1 MLKAKDIMTQDV
13 ITIRGSATAA
23 EAISIMK
30 EKGLRALIVERRTVD
45 DPYGIV
51 TETDIIYKIAA
62 FGKDPKTVR
71 VFEIMNKPC
80 ITVSPDLGVEY
91 VARLFANTRIRRA
104 PVIEK
109 ELLGVISVSDLLVK
123 GNFTEQTQRLFIE
136 DELEAAREDARAICD
151 EKGNT
156 SRECAAAWDV
166 VEELLAETADRRVQK
181 QEVAAGV
188 GAPGT
193 SSTSGIE
200 SPEDE
205 ALTSFCSLNPDDPA
219 CRVYED

>member
-1 MLKAKDIMTQDV
+1 MLKARDIMTRDV
-13 ITIRGSATAA
+13 ITIRGSATVA
-23 EAISIMK
+23 EAIQTMK
-30 EKGLRALIVERRTVD
+30 DKGLRALIVERRTVE

-51 TETDIIYKIAA
+51 TETDIIYKVAA
-62 FGKDPKTVR
+62 YGKDPKVVR

-109 ELLGVISVSDLLVK
+109 ELLGIISVSDLLIK
-123 GNFTEQTQRLFIE
+123 GNFVEQPKRMFIE

-151 EKGNT
+151 DKGDT

-181 QEVAAGV
+181 QTVAV
-188 GAPGT
+188 GGA
-193 SSTSGIE
+193 SSSSGIE
-200 SPEDE
+200 APEDE